1 MISGR
6 QALGFFLISIGL
18 LGLPA
23 LGVFQS
29 RSYDIGQ
36 ALEIAERYLAS
47 QNNPDLA
54 IREIMEFEQ
63 NYYVIYYEKST
74 GIGAFEMLI
83 DKGTG
88 RIFPEY
94 GPNMMWNT
102 KYGRHGMMGGSQ
114 GSYSA
119 QMSIDQDE
127 AITIAQQFLDS
138 SYPEAVA
145 EDPHRFYGYYTIHT
159 TRDRG
164 ILGMLSVNGYNGEV
178 WYHDWH
184 GGYIQSLEMHEV
196 H

>member
-1 MISGR
+1 MIDRR
-6 QALGFFLISIGL
+6 QAFGFFFVAIGV

-23 LGVFQS
+23 LNLIQP
-29 RSYDIGQ
+29 RTYDINQ
-36 ALEIAERYLAS
+36 ALSVAEGYLSS

-54 IREIMEFEQ
+54 IWEIMEFEQ
-63 NYYVIYYEKST
+63 NYYVIYYERST

-102 KYGRHGMMGGSQ
+102 KYGRHNMMGGWRS
-114 GSYSA
+114 SYPGEMTVSLG
-119 QMSIDQDE
+119 E
-127 AITIAQQFLDS
+127 AVAVAQQYLDS
-138 SYPEAVA
+138 SYPGAVA
-145 EDPHRFYGYYTIHT
+145 DDPHRFYGYYTIHAV
-159 TRDRG
+159 RDG
-164 ILGMLSVNGYNGEV
+164 QIFGMLSVNSYNGEV

-184 GGYIQSLEMHEV
+184 GGYIQSLEIHGG